1 MRRAQFAPDRKL
13 DGEAVNGI
21 LELVNRLGPQRLVAM
36 GAVTLALI
44 GFFAFVMTKMSGPQ
58 MGVLFSDLPMQ
69 DSNSIVR
76 DLENRGVRYELRQ
89 EGGTILVP
97 RDQSTRLRMEF
108 ASKGMPAGGTVGY
121 EIFDKSDSF
130 SATSLVQGVNQLRA
144 LEGELARTIRSIER
158 VQQARVH
165 LAIPE
170 KRLFERDRQEPRAS
184 IVLKV
189 RGELEQGQIRAVRH
203 LVATAV
209 QGLKPERVSIV
220 DESGRLLADGAGNE
234 ADAAALAADKQTN
247 HERRLRTQVEDIVA
261 SVVGRGRARVQVAAE
276 MDFNRVQQVTDS
288 FDPESRVI
296 RSTQT
301 RTENQQS
308 QESRD
313 NQVSIGN
320 ELPQQQQNA
329 QTNPQQ
335 RDATQRN
342 EEIINYEIS
351 KTTRTEVIEAGR
363 VKRLSVAVLVDG
375 NYAAGPNGQMA
386 YQPRTA
392 EELERIA
399 ALVRSSIGFDRNRG
413 DQVEVINLRF
423 AEGVAAVENRPLTFT
438 EQMLALSKEDVLRIV
453 EIGVFALLTLLVS
466 LLVVR
471 PLLRQMG
478 IGGKVKTEAGQPGSP
493 QIGGL
498 QSIIDASGMVN
509 GVPGGA
515 GQPLALPPPGGHASA
530 IVAANSN
537 QANVS
542 TIQHALQQ
550 GAIDSLGRIV
560 QENPSE
566 SVAIV
571 RQWISQT
578 R

>member
-1 MRRAQFAPDRKL
+1 
-13 DGEAVNGI
+13 VNGI
-21 LELVNRLGPQRLVAM
+21 LELVNKLGPQRLVAM
-36 GAVTLALI
+36 GAVTLALV
-44 GFFAFVMTKMSGPQ
+44 GFFAFVMTKMSTPGL
-58 MGVLFSDLPMQ
+58 GVLFSDLPMQ
-69 DSNSIVR
+69 DSNAILR
-76 DLENRGVRYELRQ
+76 ELETRGVKYEIRQ
-89 EGGTILVP
+89 DGGTILVP
-97 RDQSTRLRMEF
+97 RDMATRLRMEF
-108 ASKGMPAGGTVGY
+108 AGKGLPAGGSVGY
-121 EIFDKSDSF
+121 EIFDKGDSF
-130 SATSLVQGVNQLRA
+130 SSTSFVQNINQLRA
-144 LEGELARTIRSIER
+144 LEGELARTIKGLDR

-170 KRLFERDRQEPRAS
+170 KKLFQRDAPEARAS

-189 RGELEQGQIRAVRH
+189 RGELDAGQIRAIRH

-234 ADAAALAADKQTN
+234 ADTAAIAQDKQSN
-247 HERRLRTQVEDIVA
+247 YERRLRSQVEEIVA
-261 SVVGRGRARVQVAAE
+261 SVVGRGRARVQIAAE
-276 MDFNRVQQVTDS
+276 MDFNRIQQVTDN
-288 FDPESRVI
+288 FDPESRVV

-308 QESRD
+308 QEQRD
-313 NQVSIGN
+313 TQVTVAN
-320 ELPQQQQNA
+320 ELPQNQQQ
-329 QTNPQQ
+329 QPQQPQQ

-375 NYAAGPNGQMA
+375 IYNPGQNGQMA

-392 EELERIA
+392 EELDRIA
-399 ALVRSSIGFDRNRG
+399 ALVRSAIGFDRNRG

-423 AEGVAAVENRPLTFT
+423 AEGASVAQQGPTPGLVEQF
-438 EQMLALSKEDVLRIV
+438 LALSKEEALRMV
-453 EIGVFALLTLLVS
+453 ELAVFGVLTLLVT

-478 IGGKVKTEAGQPGSP
+478 IGARPGKEESVASAP
-493 QIGGL
+493 QISGL
-498 QSIIDASGMVN
+498 GSVIANSAMANQP
-509 GVPGGA
+509 PGGA
-515 GQPLALPPPGGHASA
+515 PLALPAPGQEGALVPANTNQS
-530 IVAANSN
+530 AANQVAIQ
-537 QANVS
+537 QALHQSAVD
-542 TIQHALQQ
+542 H
-550 GAIDSLGRIV
+550 LGKIV
-560 QENPSE
+560 QDNPSE

-571 RQWISQT
+571 RQWIAQT

>member
-1 MRRAQFAPDRKL
+1 M
-13 DGEAVNGI
+13 NGI

-36 GAVTLALI
+36 GAVTLALV
-44 GFFAFVMTKMSGPQ
+44 GFFAFVMTKMSGPN

-69 DSNSIVR
+69 DSNAIVR
-76 DLENRGVRYELRQ
+76 DLENRGVRFELRG

-97 RDQSTRLRMEF
+97 RDQATRLRMEF

-121 EIFDKSDSF
+121 EIFDKSDTF
-130 SATSLVQGVNQLRA
+130 SATSLVQGMNQLRA
-144 LEGELARTIRSIER
+144 LEGELSRTIRSIDR

-189 RGELEQGQIRAVRH
+189 HGDLDPGQIRAVRH

-220 DESGRLLADGAGNE
+220 DETGRLLADGAGNE

-247 HERRLRTQVEDIVA
+247 HERRLRGQIEDIVA
-261 SVVGRGRARVQVAAE
+261 SIVGRGRARVQVAAE

-313 NQVSIGN
+313 NQVTIGN
-320 ELPQQQQNA
+320 ELPQQQANPQS
-329 QTNPQQ
+329 NPQQ

-342 EEIINYEIS
+342 EEIVNYEIT

-375 NYAAGPNGQMA
+375 IYTPGANGQMG
-386 YQPRTA
+386 YQPRPA

-399 ALVRSSIGFDRNRG
+399 ALVRSSIGFDRTRG
-413 DQVEVINLRF
+413 DQVDVINLRF
-423 AEGVAAVENRPLTFT
+423 AEGVAAVEGRAPTFT
-438 EQMLALSKEDVLRIV
+438 EQMLAMTKEDVLRMV
-453 EIGVFALLTLLVS
+453 EIGVFGLLTLLVT

-478 IGGKVKTEAGQPGSP
+478 IGGGKGRGENALVPMT

-498 QSIIDASGMVN
+498 QSVIDASGMV
-509 GVPGGA
+509 PGATGPA
-515 GQPLALPPPGGHASA
+515 GQPLALPAPGQVGA
-530 IVAANSN
+530 IVPANSN
-537 QANVS
+537 QSSVN

-571 RQWISQT
+571 RQWIAQT

>member
-438 EQMLALSKEDVLRIV
+438 EQMLALSKEDVLRMV

-478 IGGKVKTEAGQPGSP
+478 IGGKEKSEAGQPGTP

-515 GQPLALPPPGGHASA
+515 GQPLALPAPGGHASA
-530 IVAANSN
+530 MVAANSN

>member
-1 MRRAQFAPDRKL
+1 M
-13 DGEAVNGI
+13 NGI

-36 GAVTLALI
+36 GAVTLALV
-44 GFFAFVMTKMSGPQ
+44 GFFAFVMTKMSGPN
-58 MGVLFSDLPMQ
+58 MGVLFSDLPIQ
-69 DSNSIVR
+69 DSNAIVR
-76 DLENRGVRYELRQ
+76 DLENRGVRYELRG

-97 RDQSTRLRMEF
+97 RDQTTRLRMEF
-108 ASKGMPAGGTVGY
+108 AGKGMPAGGTVGY

-144 LEGELARTIRSIER
+144 LEGELSRTIRSIDR

-189 RGELEQGQIRAVRH
+189 RGDLEPGQIRAVRH

-220 DESGRLLADGAGNE
+220 DETGRLLADGAGNE
-234 ADAAALAADKQTN
+234 TDAAALAADKQSN
-247 HERRLRTQVEDIVA
+247 HERRLRGQVEDIVA
-261 SVVGRGRARVQVAAE
+261 SIVGRGRARVQVAAE

-313 NQVSIGN
+313 NQVTIGN
-320 ELPQQQQNA
+320 ELPQQQPNA
-329 QTNPQQ
+329 QANPQQ

-342 EEIINYEIS
+342 EEVVNYEIS
-351 KTTRTEVIEAGR
+351 KTTRTEIIEAGR

-375 NYAAGPNGQMA
+375 IYTPGANGQMS
-386 YQPRTA
+386 YQPRPA

-413 DQVEVINLRF
+413 DQVDVINLRF
-423 AEGVAAVENRPLTFT
+423 AEGVTAVEGRTPTLT
-438 EQMLALSKEDVLRIV
+438 EQMLALGKEDILRMV
-453 EIGVFALLTLLVS
+453 EIGVFGLLTLLVT

-478 IGGKVKTEAGQPGSP
+478 IGGGKGRGENGLTALPP
-493 QIGGL
+493 IGGL
-498 QSIIDASGMVN
+498 QSVIDASGMV
-509 GVPGGA
+509 PGATGPA
-515 GQPLALPPPGGHASA
+515 GQPLALPAPGQGGAM
-530 IVAANSN
+530 VAANSN
-537 QANVS
+537 QANVN

-571 RQWISQT
+571 RQWIAQT

>member
-1 MRRAQFAPDRKL
+1 M
-13 DGEAVNGI
+13 NGI

-36 GAVTLALI
+36 GAVTLALV
-44 GFFAFVMTKMSGPQ
+44 GFFAFVMTKMSGPN
-58 MGVLFSDLPMQ
+58 MGVLFSDLPAQ
-69 DSNSIVR
+69 DSNAIVR
-76 DLENRGVRYELRQ
+76 DLENRGVRYELR
-89 EGGTILVP
+89 GDGTTILVP
-97 RDQSTRLRMEF
+97 RDQTTRLRMEF
-108 ASKGMPAGGTVGY
+108 AGKGMPAGGTVGY

-144 LEGELARTIRSIER
+144 LEGELSRTIRSIER

-189 RGELEQGQIRAVRH
+189 RGELEPGQIRAVRH

-220 DESGRLLADGAGNE
+220 DETGRLLADGAGNE
-234 ADAAALAADKQTN
+234 TDAAALAADKQSN
-247 HERRLRTQVEDIVA
+247 HERRLRSQVEDIVA
-261 SVVGRGRARVQVAAE
+261 SIVGRGRARVQVAAE

-308 QESRD
+308 QETRD
-313 NQVSIGN
+313 NQVTIGN
-320 ELPQQQQNA
+320 ELPQQQQPNA
-329 QTNPQQ
+329 PANPQQ

-342 EEIINYEIS
+342 EEIVNYEIT
-351 KTTRTEVIEAGR
+351 KTTRTEIIEAGR

-375 NYAAGPNGQMA
+375 IYTPGANGQMS
-386 YQPRTA
+386 YQPRPA

-413 DQVEVINLRF
+413 DQVDVINLRF
-423 AEGVAAVENRPLTFT
+423 AEGVAAVEGRTPTFT
-438 EQMLALSKEDVLRIV
+438 EQMLALTKEDVLRMV
-453 EIGVFALLTLLVS
+453 EIGVFGLLTLLVT

-478 IGGKVKTEAGQPGSP
+478 IGTKERTETSLVAVP

-498 QSIIDASGMVN
+498 QSVIDASGMV
-509 GVPGGA
+509 PGATGPA
-515 GQPLALPPPGGHASA
+515 GQPLALPAPGQAGAM
-530 IVAANSN
+530 VAANSN
-537 QANVS
+537 QANVN

-571 RQWISQT
+571 RQWIAQT